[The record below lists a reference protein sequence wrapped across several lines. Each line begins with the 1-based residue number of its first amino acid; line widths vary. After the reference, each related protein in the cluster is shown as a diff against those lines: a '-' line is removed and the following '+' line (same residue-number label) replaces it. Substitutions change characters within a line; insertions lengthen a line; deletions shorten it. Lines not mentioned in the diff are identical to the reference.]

1 MTIRF
6 EPLAASHIE
15 PAFALALT
23 AYVHEREHVPALA
36 ADGVPIVLRRAIADL
51 VQRGTGVAALDGDRL
66 MGYLAFHGPI
76 EGFWGSG
83 TGAFSPLHGSGVAGP
98 SRSRLM
104 SMLFQHA
111 AEALVAQGVDTFA
124 ITTWRHDLDVAEAL
138 TLNSFGIRNADAVRM
153 IDPPLAAAPVSGIT
167 FREVRW
173 QDAGPL
179 LPLLNGLVRHLRQG
193 PAFVAVTEFSEE
205 AFAARRERMK
215 NRFFVAFAGDEPVG
229 YLEVTGDGENVL
241 TTAPDMANI
250 CGAYLLEDYRA
261 RGIYD
266 ALLGFVL
273 DALRI
278 EGVRR
283 IGVDFE
289 TTNPTALHFWT
300 KHFDRYTSSFAR
312 RIDAL
317 S

>member
-1 MTIRF
+1 VTIRF

-23 AYVHEREHVPALA
+23 AYVPEREHVPALA
-36 ADGVPIVLRRAIADL
+36 ADGVPIVLRCAIADL

-66 MGYLAFHGPI
+66 MGHLAFHGPI
-76 EGFWGSG
+76 ERFWGSG

-98 SRSRLM
+98 NRARLM
-104 SMLFQHA
+104 SMLFQYA
-111 AEALVAQGVDTFA
+111 AEALVAQGVNTFA

-138 TLNSFGIRNADAVRM
+138 GLNGFGVRNADAIRM
-153 IDPPLAAAPVSGIT
+153 VDSPLDATPVQGIA
-167 FREVRW
+167 FREVRR

-179 LPLLNGLVRHLRQG
+179 LPLLNGLVRHLSQS
-193 PAFVAVTEFSEE
+193 PVFLTASEFTED
-205 AFAARRERMK
+205 AFAALLERRQS
-215 NRFFVAFAGDEPVG
+215 RFFVAFDGDDPVG
-229 YLEVTGDGENVL
+229 YLEVTDDGENVL
-241 TTAPDMANI
+241 TTAPDMLNI
-250 CGAYLLEDYRA
+250 CGAYLLDDYRG

-283 IGVDFE
+283 LGVDFE
-289 TTNPTALHFWT
+289 TMNPTALHFWT
-300 KHFDRYTSSFAR
+300 RHFERYTSSFAR

-317 S
+317 P